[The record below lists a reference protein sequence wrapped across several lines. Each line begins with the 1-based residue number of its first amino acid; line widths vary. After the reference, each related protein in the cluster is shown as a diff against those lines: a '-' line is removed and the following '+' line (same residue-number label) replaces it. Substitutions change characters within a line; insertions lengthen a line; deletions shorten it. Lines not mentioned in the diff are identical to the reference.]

1 MNDFLGD
8 MFSNLLDMLST
19 FFGWVGSL
27 VDGLINLATQVGKA
41 IIAIPS
47 FISWLPDGIVTI
59 LITGFG
65 VVAAY
70 KILGREG

>member
-1 MNDFLGD
+1 MEI
-8 MFSNLLDMLST
+8 LDILENILDAIMT

-27 VDGLINLATQVGKA
+27 IDGLVNLVVQVCKA
-41 IIAIPS
+41 IAAIPNY
-47 FISWLPDGIVTI
+47 IGWLPSSVVAI
-59 LITGFG
+59 LVVGFG